1 MIRYGSI
8 LACTIA
14 LWSIGMAGVNTTAG
28 AKAPALQSQNL
39 IVQRRAGPLGPAY
52 SAPAPATPVL
62 TPADTGLRAA
72 AVKVDITPPGS
83 QWLLGY
89 QARQS
94 NGIHDRIYHR
104 VVGLEAGRT
113 QFYLISSDLCL
124 FSPTLYDSVTR
135 DLQKETGIDPAH
147 VWWSVTHTHAA
158 PEVGPPDMY
167 KVLLG
172 RSDHEWDREYTA
184 VVTRA
189 LIDAVR
195 AARDKLEPARIAFG
209 SGMSMA
215 NINRR
220 ARDVDGKIS
229 LGLNP
234 DGPAD
239 RTFNLIRVDRPDGSP
254 IALVTN
260 YAMHGTVMNG
270 QNLKISGDAPGT
282 VTAYLEEKLGGTV
295 LYINGAAGNIAPIYS
310 VYPDPSSG
318 HLSQFKVLL
327 GDRIVAA
334 VAALARGTS
343 KVTMRLGNKTIET
356 PRRDGLTWPD
366 ELAAYATAGDR
377 PMVRLPLRF
386 IAINDTVIWSAPVEM
401 FCEIA
406 MGVRD
411 RSPFPRTFYFGY
423 TNGWFGYLPT
433 AKAFE
438 EGGYEP
444 RTSPFTPQVETDVS
458 QAVSTFIKGFRR

>member
-1 MIRYGSI
+1 MLRHACLTIIVAAI
-8 LACTIA
+8 LHMTETHRASDAAASTQ
-14 LWSIGMAGVNTTAG
+14 AGT
-28 AKAPALQSQNL
+28 
-39 IVQRRAGPLGPAY
+39 
-52 SAPAPATPVL
+52 
-62 TPADTGLRAA
+62 TGLRAA
-72 AVKVDITPPGS
+72 AVKVDITPENS

-94 NGIHDRIYHR
+94 NGVHDRIYHR

-135 DLQKETGIDPAH
+135 ELQRETGIEPAH

-172 RSDHEWDREYTA
+172 RSDHEWDREYTSM
-184 VVTRA
+184 VTRA

-195 AARDKLEPARIAFG
+195 TARDKLEPARIAFG
-209 SGMSMA
+209 SGVSMA

-239 RTFNLIRVDRPDGSP
+239 RTFNLIRIVRPDGGP

-310 VYPDPSSG
+310 VYPDPASG
-318 HLSQFKVLL
+318 HLSQFRVLL
-327 GDRIVAA
+327 GDRILAA
-334 VAALARGTS
+334 VASMAPGTRA
-343 KVTMRLGNKTIET
+343 VTMRLGDKTIET

-366 ELAAYATAGDR
+366 DLAAYAKAGDR

-386 IAINDTVIWSAPVEM
+386 LAINDTVIWSAPVEL

-406 MGVRD
+406 MNVRD
-411 RSPFPRTFYFGY
+411 RSPFARTFYFGY

-444 RTSPFTPQVETDVS
+444 RTSPFTAQVEADVS